1 MIDYE
6 NIYCSFMKGRVRPL
20 YTEMYPRLLRY
31 ALRILGPELSYL
43 AEDCVQEAIM
53 NTYIRRRELT
63 DMQKWRA
70 WLLTAVR
77 NNSLMMLRKEELGR
91 RYAEHGMLSE
101 NIQEDVSLMVI
112 EQETYRAIFDII
124 DSLPGELRELF
135 DLSFRQGL
143 KNAEVANLLKVAEI
157 TVKKRKARLL
167 DTIRQRLGRNL
178 DDKSLS
184 VVLALI
190 SISTDAGSVS

>member
-1 MIDYE
+1 MRGD
-6 NIYCSFMKGRVRPL
+6 VRPL
-20 YTEMYPRLLRY
+20 YAEMYPRLLRY

-53 NTYIRRRELT
+53 NTYIRRRELP

-77 NNSLMMLRKEELGR
+77 NNSLMMLRKEELSR

-101 NIQEDVSLMVI
+101 NVEEDISLMVI

-124 DSLPGELRELF
+124 DSLPQELRELF

-167 DTIRQRLGRNL
+167 GTIRERLGRNL
-178 DDKSLS
+178 DDKTLLMA
-184 VVLALI
+184 LALI
-190 SISTDAGSVS
+190 SVSLEAGSAS